1 MRYANLEKSFFF
13 ININKDNSW
22 RTSAKS
28 LLVNLT
34 DNKKYYLTKE
44 CRAECIGQYP
54 FLHQSK
60 SELCLVVEDKK
71 LKYLIRNNSVLKKND
86 FDNHHYDIHSLKE
99 NEDKVIVTET
109 DYDLL
114 DYNNTL
120 NFLNNRSIENI
131 YCKLDYNFQN
141 KKYSIFSKVEY
152 INFPGSNSKNR
163 KIDTSF
169 LQPIMGYVPFEKDG
183 KIYIAY
189 VARYTSPKLEGNLE
203 FILRANAN
211 FSDFNYTSNR
221 IKGKLKRFLV
231 SLLNFI
237 KVSEFSLRISID
249 HSKCEFFKKNAK
261 L

>member
-1 MRYANLEKSFFF
+1 MRYVNLEKSFLFV
-13 ININKDNSW
+13 NTNKDNIS
-22 RTSAKS
+22 RASVKS

-44 CRAECIGQYP
+44 SRAEYIGQYP

-60 SELCLVVEDKK
+60 SELCIVLENKK
-71 LKYLIRNNSVLKKND
+71 LKYLIRNNPALKKND
-86 FDNHHYDIHSLKE
+86 FDNHHYDIHPLKE

-152 INFPGSNSKNR
+152 LNFPGSNSKNR
-163 KIDTSF
+163 KLDTSYV
-169 LQPIMGYVPFEKDG
+169 QPIMGYVPFEKDG

-203 FILRANAN
+203 LRLRANAN
-211 FSDFNYTSNR
+211 FSDFNYTSNNL
-221 IKGKLKRFLV
+221 KGKLKRFLV

-237 KVSEFSLRISID
+237 KVSEFCLW
-249 HSKCEFFKKNAK
+249 
-261 L
+261 